1 MGDDLLIIQA
11 EVFLRTTMVFMM
23 IYFYVGLSGSQLQ
36 SEDNRLLVYG
46 SGLSRHVE
54 MLFTKSLR
62 FAGVCGRSQYMY
74 LFSI

>member
-54 MLFTKSLR
+54 MFTKSLR
-62 FAGVCGRSQYMY
+62 FAGVCGRSQYI
-74 LFSI
+74 L